1 MGRRFL
7 DKSKQI
13 HPKNLLRGLIKPNPL
28 PYPLSLGEGISV
40 ICSRLAPH
48 PFPKPLTKQFTG
60 LFCSA
65 ESPRGRN
72 TTFPLEILRFAQYD
86 EI

>member
-65 ESPRGRN
+65 ESKER
-72 TTFPLEILRFAQYD
+72 EQASHVILKDGQKVFG
-86 EI
+86 